1 MTSRGQSAETAPLR
15 GWDVGFRLWV
25 TAVSEVTG
33 GIYLWNQIWVQVQK
47 DPREWMEN
55 MKKRFQNKEER
66 GGERGLDPWVQNSP
80 WQPRGWQ
87 PTLVFLPGK
96 SHGQRSLA
104 GYSPWG
110 PKNQTGLSDYTTTT
124 TAGNVMMSL
133 TYSLVMTYS
142 GTSCVK
148 QTVTCK
154 SLTEE
159 LHTHTDL

>member
-1 MTSRGQSAETAPLR
+1 MGFPGGSVGKESACNAGDVGWIPGSKTAP
-15 GWDVGFRLWV
+15 GNPG
-25 TAVSEVTG
+25 AG
-33 GIYLWNQIWVQVQK
+33 
-47 DPREWMEN
+47 
-55 MKKRFQNKEER
+55 
-66 GGERGLDPWVQNSP
+66 
-80 WQPRGWQ
+80 
-87 PTLVFLPGK
+87 FLPGK